1 MSVNMFFNDKPDEEA
16 ITVRKSKY
24 LNNLIEQDHRNIK
37 RQSRPMLGFKSF
49 RRAQTLLAGIKL
61 VQMIRKGQLSN
72 GLSLVEQFYL
82 LAA

>member
-1 MSVNMFFNDKPDEEA
+1 
-16 ITVRKSKY
+16 
-24 LNNLIEQDHRNIK
+24 
-37 RQSRPMLGFKSF
+37 MLGFKSF

-61 VQMIRKGQLSN
+61 GQMIRKGLLHHPVSD